1 MVNVLRVPNSKP
13 LGGSKID
20 SVFHSF
26 DIDQVGTK
34 TVVVKSKLFA
44 PSGFVALIQFNPI
57 HKKYQ
62 WSVLKTVRVKVL
74 KNGPSKICWRQP
86 LKKCEMIWSAL
97 ADFWS
102 FKIFNDIFHK
112 LYLVHSWIPWFIF
125 GFSKNKIIQRL
136 LQNPVKHLRWRFL
149 HFCKRLRLRCLA
161 GFSMC
166 FCNILFL

>member
-1 MVNVLRVPNSKP
+1 MVNVLRVPNSKQ

-62 WSVLKTVRVKVL
+62 
-74 KNGPSKICWRQP
+74 
-86 LKKCEMIWSAL
+86 
-97 ADFWS
+97 
-102 FKIFNDIFHK
+102 
-112 LYLVHSWIPWFIF
+112 
-125 GFSKNKIIQRL
+125 
-136 LQNPVKHLRWRFL
+136 
-149 HFCKRLRLRCLA
+149 
-161 GFSMC
+161 
-166 FCNILFL
+166 